1 MSIEIQ
7 IQSSIL
13 GTTIARIVQV
23 RLRGTCFTPL
33 ATGYID
39 HADVT
44 GTVEVN
50 NANGTVRFRVPID
63 LFFVSRADVLAAPN
77 GVPAGAKVPVGR
89 VVLILEM
96 AVTGTIVLLRSVD
109 ADLGS
114 LELALG
120 PDAPAAKA
128 AIVNAVGSPMRSD
141 LTAALQQLRMPA
153 PRSSRI
159 EVIGGL
165 VAIRFE
171 PAGAAVTR
179 LFPGQ
184 DGGVFLDGPAVEL
197 LAKSKFPR
205 GMGSRITSLTLNAHW
220 RPVGNLPHVDLDY
233 RGKATVP
240 DPFSA
245 EVDGTFNF
253 DFALSPPPL
262 RKLRTLAHWS
272 IHLKLDDIA
281 PAFIERAYR
290 EMIETVIFFN
300 TLKAGGIPA
309 GDHAF
314 TLDTPLPVVSFG
326 AAQLG
331 YSSVVASP
339 AGMTIGGPVRLP
351 LDPSRETVKPSVTPF
366 GLPFR
371 LEFCSVLARSGSG
384 DPTKT
389 VSLGEVT
396 TTGRVWLD
404 DGGAF
409 CAVEL
414 VSPDWIS
421 PYLVLPAAGVAS
433 ESDEIRIVIP
443 SGVALAITKPVLV
456 IVRTARGV
464 RLIDFGTPPPVIVDN
479 NGDVTN
485 AVVNFIDDCL
495 YVPVGDDPFQVDW
508 GRGDGDPTINPTDW
522 GSYLDVL
529 SALDVQLV
537 KLSGLGAGELIQ
549 FRSRDHTVDV
559 TADLNGRATV
569 PVILPLTNNVGRATL
584 TRVNRSSL
592 AGRLNVDTAIF
603 QRQAT
608 LPAGLRNN
616 LTSSD
621 DGMALL
627 TTEFEDRV
635 DVHEIGTLGA
645 TTLLAPNQLEQR
657 VTAASRSVGQ
667 TEEEANSSTGQH
679 VDVPGILCLHRVP
692 GFADEPIAIAV
703 MEDGSMLILDLY
715 QDGVARVAGT
725 FTGPVGAL
733 DVSDDWAFTADSSR
747 VCVYRVTRPE
757 RCPCEQSV
765 RDESANYAYLKKGQ

>member
-13 GTTIARIVQV
+13 GATIARTVQV
-23 RLRGTCFTPL
+23 RLRGACFSPL

-44 GTVEVN
+44 GAVEVN
-50 NANGTVRFRVPID
+50 NANGRVRFRVPID
-63 LFFVSRADVLAAPN
+63 MFFVSRADVLAAPN

-96 AVTGTIVLLRSVD
+96 AVTGTILFLRSVD
-109 ADLGS
+109 ADLRS
-114 LELALG
+114 VELVLG
-120 PDAPAAKA
+120 PNAPAVKA
-128 AIVNAVGSPMRSD
+128 AIVNAVGSPMTSD
-141 LTAALQQLRMPA
+141 LTAALKQLGMPA
-153 PRSSRI
+153 PGSSRI
-159 EVIGGL
+159 EVIGSI
-165 VAIRFE
+165 VTIRFE
-171 PAGAAVTR
+171 PAGAAVTH

-184 DGGVFLDGPAVEL
+184 DWGVFLDGPAVEL
-197 LAKSKFPR
+197 LAKSKFPK
-205 GMGSRITSLTLNAHW
+205 GVGSRITSLTINAHW
-220 RPVGNLPHVDLDY
+220 RPVGSTPHVDVDY
-233 RGKATVP
+233 SGKANIP
-240 DPFSA
+240 DPLSA
-245 EVDGTFNF
+245 DVDGTFNF
-253 DFALSPPPL
+253 DFSLSPPAF

-272 IHLKLDDIA
+272 VHLDTNDIV

-300 TLKAGGIPA
+300 TLKAGAVPA

-314 TLDTPLPVVSFG
+314 TLDSPLPVVSLG
-326 AAQLG
+326 GAQLG
-331 YSSVVASP
+331 YSSAVASP

-371 LEFCSVLARSGSG
+371 LDLCSVLARTGSG
-384 DPTKT
+384 EPSKT
-389 VSLGEVT
+389 VSLDEVA

-414 VSPDWIS
+414 VSPDWIN
-421 PYLVLPAAGVAS
+421 PYLVLPPAGVAS

-443 SGVALAITKPVLV
+443 SALAFAISTAVRA

-464 RLIDFGTPPPVIVDN
+464 RLIDFGIPPPVTVDN
-479 NGDVTN
+479 SGNVTN
-485 AVVNFIDDCL
+485 AIVNFIDDCL
-495 YVPVGDDPFQVDW
+495 YVPVGDDPFQIDW
-508 GRGDGDPTINPTDW
+508 GRDDGDPTINPTDW
-522 GSYLDVL
+522 ASYLDVL

-537 KLSGLGAGELIQ
+537 KLSGLDAGELIQ
-549 FRSRDHTVDV
+549 FRSRDHAVDV

-569 PVILPLTNNVGRATL
+569 PVILPLTDDVGRATL

-592 AGRLNVDTAIF
+592 AGLFNVDTAIF
-603 QRQAT
+603 QRKAT
-608 LPAGLRNN
+608 LPAGLRNS
-616 LTSSD
+616 LTSAD

-627 TTEFEDRV
+627 TNEFEDRV
-635 DVHEIGTLGA
+635 DLYEIGPLGA
-645 TTLLAPNQLEQR
+645 TTLVAPNQFEQT
-657 VTAASRSVGQ
+657 VTAASPSVGQ
-667 TEEEANSSTGQH
+667 MEYEANSSTGQC
-679 VDVPGILCLHRVP
+679 VDVPGVLCLHRVP

-703 MEDGSMLILDLY
+703 MKDGSMLILDLSR
-715 QDGVARVAGT
+715 DGAARVAGT

-733 DVSDDWAFTADSSR
+733 DVSGDWAFTADSSR

-757 RCPCEQSV
+757 RCPCGQSA
-765 RDESANYAYLKKGQ
+765 RDESANYAD